1 MTLNDPRTSR
11 LAFAGVAALT
21 VLTWYALPDAVR
33 SRRARTVI
41 KAGLLGVTAAGAA
54 MIPQVFP
61 EERQLK
67 PDLRIDIDLS
77 GPARAAV
84 AVGATAVATVATIW
98 FEKAIYARGERKR
111 ARGVRCAHTPA
122 AAAMALATGASGGAG
137 VEPEHGLIACRTL
150 AKRISPSG
158 SEAAST
164 VRSR

>member
-67 PDLRIDIDLS
+67 PDLRIDLPR
-77 GPARAAV
+77 PARAAL

-122 AAAMALATGASGGAG
+122 AAAMALATGAAALVDWTKLASRATKNRRRWSR
-137 VEPEHGLIACRTL
+137 PDHG
-150 AKRISPSG
+150 S
-158 SEAAST
+158 
-164 VRSR
+164 

>member
-1 MTLNDPRTSR
+1 VALSHCRAGLRVAWLAPEMEASMTLDDPSTSR

-21 VLTWYALPDAVR
+21 VLTWYALPDGVR

-67 PDLRIDIDLS
+67 PELRIDLP
-77 GPARAAV
+77 GPARAAL
-84 AVGATAVATVATIW
+84 AVGATAVATGGTMW

-122 AAAMALATGASGGAG
+122 AAAMALATGAAAL
-137 VEPEHGLIACRTL
+137 VDWTKL
-150 AKRISPSG
+150 A
-158 SEAAST
+158 
-164 VRSR
+164 SRVAKN

>member
-1 MTLNDPRTSR
+1 MEASMTLDDPSTSR

-21 VLTWYALPDAVR
+21 VLTWYALPDGVR

-67 PDLRIDIDLS
+67 PDLRIDLP
-77 GPARAAV
+77 GPARAAL
-84 AVGATAVATVATIW
+84 AVGATAVATVGTIW

-122 AAAMALATGASGGAG
+122 AAAMALATGAAAL
-137 VEPEHGLIACRTL
+137 VDWTKL
-150 AKRISPSG
+150 A
-158 SEAAST
+158 
-164 VRSR
+164 SRVAKN

>member
-67 PDLRIDIDLS
+67 PDLRIDLPR
-77 GPARAAV
+77 PARAAL

-122 AAAMALATGASGGAG
+122 AAAMALATGAAA
-137 VEPEHGLIACRTL
+137 LIDWTKL
-150 AKRISPSG
+150 A
-158 SEAAST
+158 
-164 VRSR
+164 SRVAKN

>member
-1 MTLNDPRTSR
+1 MQVSMTLNDPRTSR

-54 MIPQVFP
+54 MIPRVFP

-67 PDLRIDIDLS
+67 PDLRIDLP
-77 GPARAAV
+77 GPAGAAL

-122 AAAMALATGASGGAG
+122 AAAMALATGAAA
-137 VEPEHGLIACRTL
+137 LIDWTKL
-150 AKRISPSG
+150 A
-158 SEAAST
+158 
-164 VRSR
+164 SRVAKN

>member
-1 MTLNDPRTSR
+1 MEVSMTLDDPRTSR

-61 EERQLK
+61 EERRLK
-67 PDLRIDIDLS
+67 PDLRIDLPR
-77 GPARAAV
+77 PARAAL

-122 AAAMALATGASGGAG
+122 AAAMALATGAAA
-137 VEPEHGLIACRTL
+137 LIDWTKL
-150 AKRISPSG
+150 S
-158 SEAAST
+158 
-164 VRSR
+164 SRVTES